1 MTRSS
6 YPLHHQHLQQH
17 QESHLSYDSAQS
29 DRSVSYSPASDDQ
42 SYLNNYFSVLTM
54 SPAPNYVIPGSLLAT
69 LSRDN
74 WKMLIPRPNSSL
86 QQQPG
91 YSPYTL
97 EPESYSTDPLSLRS
111 GASSRSF
118 SQIPSPSSSTSS
130 YSPGA
135 SSGVSS
141 ASGARSRT
149 TSTSS
154 SVNGYVRAPRHN
166 LKDYSE
172 EEKKQRIRGQN
183 NKASK
188 RYRSRKNFK
197 INELT
202 NQVSELEEIKK
213 CNEIRVEKLEKTK
226 IILKQAIIRLAS
238 SRVQELKPNRH
249 TETCQHSNNFNSKL
263 KIDT

>member
-1 MTRSS
+1 MQ
-6 YPLHHQHLQQH
+6 PLSLQQ
-17 QESHLSYDSAQS
+17 
-29 DRSVSYSPASDDQ
+29 SVP
-42 SYLNNYFSVLTM
+42 TM
-54 SPAPNYVIPGSLLAT
+54 SVGLGHLNPDSPLAT

-74 WKMLIPRPNSSL
+74 SPIPRPNSSL

-118 SQIPSPSSSTSS
+118 SQIPSPYSSTSS

-135 SSGVSS
+135 SSGMSS

-154 SVNGYVRAPRHN
+154 SVNGYVRAPRQN

-183 NKASK
+183 NEASK
-188 RYRSRKNFK
+188 RYRGRRNSK

-202 NQVSELEEIKK
+202 NQARELEERIRNKVILGENLDMKNNILQQLLNLKVSSKSSKK
-213 CNEIRVEKLEKTK
+213 RKRINSCSNEGRKFPYS
-226 IILKQAIIRLAS
+226 IIIYLTIVYFILRLFDMFA
-238 SRVQELKPNRH
+238 VILFP
-249 TETCQHSNNFNSKL
+249 L
-263 KIDT
+263 I

>member
-1 MTRSS
+1 MPLIELFFFSYQTARSS
-6 YPLHHQHLQQH
+6 YSLHHQHLQQH

-29 DRSVSYSPASDDQ
+29 DRSVSYSPASYDQ
-42 SYLNNYFSVLTM
+42 SYLNNFSVPTM
-54 SPAPNYVIPGSLLAT
+54 SAAPDYLNPDSPLAT

-74 WKMLIPRPNSSL
+74 SPIPRPNSSL

-91 YSPYTL
+91 YSPYSL

-154 SVNGYVRAPRHN
+154 SVNGYVRAPRQN

-183 NKASK
+183 NEASK
-188 RYRSRKNFK
+188 RYRGRRNSKK
-197 INELT
+197 SDLINQT
-202 NQVSELEEIKK
+202 RELEERIRSKVILGENLDMK
-213 CNEIRVEKLEKTK
+213 NDILQQLLKLSLSSNVQTNRNE
-226 IILKQAIIRLAS
+226 
-238 SRVQELKPNRH
+238 
-249 TETCQHSNNFNSKL
+249 
-263 KIDT
+263 